1 MQWKAFLLK
10 RFALLNWPCGS
21 FLAAPALEIAP
32 AQDRGRLIGFRATLP
47 GFRGS
52 VNLAIT
58 CDLMFGDES
67 SAFWFYGRLSPGVE
81 VPAFF
86 AQEIPV
92 SPHVRIEIAL
102 EHLGVWARPGTRVCK
117 QPGEVTQLAQLV
129 VGAWA
134 LLSGKALSWTFD
146 GWVEATQAQLDG
158 SIMGHVNP
166 HHREGANEESDD
178 SKRVRAAAELAV
190 QLRARPA
197 YRLALRDLRLALS
210 DISDDAILFAYRAV
224 ENCARA
230 LAGIDGELGREG
242 WARFHELRGIEA
254 VEGREEME
262 ALIRSRN
269 AIAHGESDSG
279 VNRAPSSHLVLQTR
293 KLVLATLAADPS
305 VEIPRYADHLVPE
318 LPKDDLGFT
327 TG

>member
-1 MQWKAFLLK
+1 
-10 RFALLNWPCGS
+10 
-21 FLAAPALEIAP
+21 
-32 AQDRGRLIGFRATLP
+32 
-47 GFRGS
+47 
-52 VNLAIT
+52 
-58 CDLMFGDES
+58 MFGDES
-67 SAFWFYGRLSPGVE
+67 SAFWFYGRLSPGIE

-102 EHLGVWARPGTRVCK
+102 EHLGVWARPGTRICK

-129 VGAWA
+129 VGVWA
-134 LLSGKALSWTFD
+134 LLSGKALNWTFD

-166 HHREGANEESDD
+166 RHREGAEEGSDD
-178 SKRVRAAAELAV
+178 SKRVRAAAELAI
-190 QLRARPA
+190 QLRATPA

-210 DISDDAILFAYRAV
+210 DISDDAVLFAYRAV

-230 LAGIDGELGREG
+230 LAGIDGELGKEG

-254 VEGREEME
+254 VDGREGME

-269 AIAHGESDSG
+269 AIAHGESDAG
-279 VNRAPSSHLVLQTR
+279 DPRPPSSHLVLQAR
-293 KLVLATLAADPS
+293 KLILATLVADPGI
-305 VEIPRYADHLVPE
+305 EIPPNAENLD
-318 LPKDDLGFT
+318 LPDSAT
-327 TG
+327 Q